1 MFDAQIDSYCE
12 GWLYQ
17 PEEGIITKMLKINR
31 QKQQFHALT
40 SVFPFLLCGLLTSPS
55 LLILSSPAG
64 AQSSP
69 KAPLPPSTTQYKTP
83 LSNPLAGFILT
94 DNTPVKLRF
103 KETISSKT
111 AQENQP
117 IEFEV
122 VDDVVVQGLTVIARG
137 TSAKGIISEIK
148 KARML
153 GRKGKITIVL
163 KEVPLV
169 SGERVSLRSNQT
181 QGGGLSAGTIA
192 LSAIVTPFFLFMGGK
207 EAKYTAG
214 TEFSAFVDGDFAL
227 NRSKFVQK

>member
-1 MFDAQIDSYCE
+1 
-12 GWLYQ
+12 
-17 PEEGIITKMLKINR
+17 MLRINR
-31 QKQQFHALT
+31 QKQQFHALV
-40 SVFPFLLCGLLTSPS
+40 SVFPLLLCGLLTSPS
-55 LLILSSPAG
+55 LLIVSSVR

-69 KAPLPPSTTQYKTP
+69 RAPLPPSPTSQYKTP

-94 DNTPVKLRF
+94 DNTPVKLKF
-103 KETISSKT
+103 KETITSKT

-122 VDDVVVQGLTVIARG
+122 ADDVVVQGVIVIARG
-137 TSAKGIISEIK
+137 TSAKGIISEVK

-153 GRKGKITIVL
+153 GRKGKISIVL

-207 EAKYTAG
+207 EAKYPAG
-214 TEFSAFVDGDFAL
+214 TEFSAFVDGDYSL
-227 NRSKFVQK
+227 HRSKFTQR

>member
-1 MFDAQIDSYCE
+1 MFR
-12 GWLYQ
+12 
-17 PEEGIITKMLKINR
+17 INR
-31 QKQQFHALT
+31 QKQQFHALVN
-40 SVFPFLLCGLLTSPS
+40 VFPLLLCGLLTSPS
-55 LLILSSPAG
+55 LLIVSSVR

-69 KAPLPPSTTQYKTP
+69 RAPLPPSPTSQYKTP

-94 DNTPVKLRF
+94 DNTPVKLKF
-103 KETISSKT
+103 KETITSKT

-122 VDDVVVQGLTVIARG
+122 ADDVVVQGVTVIARG
-137 TSAKGIISEIK
+137 TSAKGIISEVK

-153 GRKGKITIVL
+153 GRKGKISIVL

-207 EAKYTAG
+207 EAKYPAG
-214 TEFSAFVDGDFAL
+214 TEFSAFVDGDYSL
-227 NRSKFVQK
+227 NRSKFTQR